1 MCQSK
6 LDLVKLAVVSKEDKD
21 VSYDADVILQKI
33 GRTINGDNIFICL
46 KDRIGKL
53 TK

>member
-6 LDLVKLAVVSKEDKD
+6 LDLVKLAVVSKDVEK

-33 GRTINGDNIFICL
+33 GQNFNGDNLFICL
-46 KDRIGKL
+46 KDKTGQLK
-53 TK
+53 